1 MPDLPRWPSGPP
13 DGAAPLD
20 HCRVPDH
27 PPAAGG
33 VNRDVDQLSPRQREI
48 ALAAASALSNKELA
62 AQFNISLGTLK
73 LHLSAIYGR
82 LGLEGRRALMLYVL
96 DRRRAA

>member
-1 MPDLPRWPSGPP
+1 
-13 DGAAPLD
+13 
-20 HCRVPDH
+20 VPDD
-27 PPAAGG
+27 PPAAGK
-33 VNRDVDQLSPRQREI
+33 VSRDVDQLSPRQREI

-73 LHLSAIYGR
+73 LHLSTIYGR

-96 DRRRAA
+96 DRRQAA